1 MLCRFAAAMIGL
13 IVAVGLPGVARSQQS
28 AERPSPSSNEI
39 PAASESEETAALTL
53 EELEV
58 LAAPIALYPD
68 DLVALCISAS
78 IYPLQVVQAARF
90 LDDKQKDK
98 DLEPN
103 EKWDGS
109 IVSLLNYPKVLEM
122 MSDDLDWTQ
131 QLGEAAVNQQ
141 KDLLVAIQQLRDE
154 AVAKDILKST
164 DKVKVKNEGE
174 NVTIASADPKT
185 IYVPTYPPEMLY
197 EPGYVIPSQPIVYDS
212 YPSYYYPTAPY
223 WAALTTG
230 VAFAAV
236 VDWDNWGTWGGDLD
250 IDVNLGDRADIDF
263 NKIDLD
269 KIDVNR
275 LKNLDLRNIDR
286 SKLNLTNANIDRS
299 KLKQNLQSKDFN
311 NIARRGRENLAARGP
326 IDRQVRAGDLKGKDI
341 RKNAAEGLKQRPGA
355 QLPAP
360 GAKLPDAKRVSDQS
374 KSARASQRPAAG
386 AGQRPAAKAGQRPAA
401 KAGQKP
407 AAKQAAQKKASGPK
421 AATRID
427 NRPSKPSAIGN
438 PRPGRATANYSSR
451 GAVSRGGGS
460 RGGSISRS
468 GGRGGGGMPRGGGG
482 RGGGGRGG
490 GRR

>member
-1 MLCRFAAAMIGL
+1 MLFAFRLRSIPCRSC
-13 IVAVGLPGVARSQQS
+13 R
-28 AERPSPSSNEI
+28 RP
-39 PAASESEETAALTL
+39 A
-53 EELEV
+53 
-58 LAAPIALYPD
+58 
-68 DLVALCISAS
+68 
-78 IYPLQVVQAARF
+78 F

-109 IVSLLNYPKVLEM
+109 IISLLNYPKVLEM

-174 NVTIASADPKT
+174 NVIIASADPKT

-197 EPGYVIPSQPIVYDS
+197 EPGYVIPSQPIVYNS

-269 KIDVNR
+269 KIDVNK

-286 SKLNLTNANIDRS
+286 SKLNMTNANIDRS
-299 KLKQNLQSKDFN
+299 KLKQNLQEQGF
-311 NIARRGRENLAARGP
+311 
-326 IDRQVRAGDLKGKDI
+326 
-341 RKNAAEGLKQRPGA
+341 
-355 QLPAP
+355 
-360 GAKLPDAKRVSDQS
+360 
-374 KSARASQRPAAG
+374 
-386 AGQRPAAKAGQRPAA
+386 
-401 KAGQKP
+401 
-407 AAKQAAQKKASGPK
+407 
-421 AATRID
+421 
-427 NRPSKPSAIGN
+427 
-438 PRPGRATANYSSR
+438 
-451 GAVSRGGGS
+451 
-460 RGGSISRS
+460 
-468 GGRGGGGMPRGGGG
+468 
-482 RGGGGRGG
+482 
-490 GRR
+490 